1 MSCLKETHR
10 IKVLYVMSV
19 TWSGGYDIVLGLR
32 DNNLCGAVDNYLRGA
47 VVMTSSEACTQ
58 YSEMS
63 HTLITPST
71 SPVAI

>member
-19 TWSGGYDIVLGLR
+19 TWSGGYDIVLGLQ

-47 VVMTSSEACTQ
+47 VVMTSSEA
-58 YSEMS
+58 
-63 HTLITPST
+63 
-71 SPVAI
+71 

>member
-10 IKVLYVMSV
+10 IKVLYVMSY
-19 TWSGGYDIVLGLR
+19 GGYDIVLGLR

-71 SPVAI
+71 SPVAM

>member
-19 TWSGGYDIVLGLR
+19 TWSGGYDIVLGLQ
-32 DNNLCGAVDNYLRGA
+32 DNNLCGAVDNFLRGA

-58 YSEMS
+58 YSDMS